1 MCTSREV
8 ESRVRQLAGHSSPYA
23 RAPRNESSPSAC
35 WLLPALSCLT
45 KLGSPHLC
53 PPRIGSGATAKGQAF
68 ARHTQN
74 NLMRLSPQLLLGC
87 VRLTVK
93 TNWLSIFLDNVARSE
108 HDAKG
113 RKDYLVLHT
122 SDFLERG
129 QLPGHTD
136 CFDFFKRDS
145 IKSPL
150 HFTVQGSPRSLFG
163 DSMVM
168 CRSGEEPTVRPPL
181 LGQGGG
187 SERSECQWL

>member
-1 MCTSREV
+1 MQPQSLLAPSSSLLSHEAREPPPLPPTHRERCHRKGPGLCTS
-8 ESRVRQLAGHSSPYA
+8 Y
-23 RAPRNESSPSAC
+23 
-35 WLLPALSCLT
+35 T
-45 KLGSPHLC
+45 C
-53 PPRIGSGATAKGQAF
+53 P
-68 ARHTQN
+68 QN
-74 NLMRLSPQLLLGC
+74 NLIYAAPQMRLSPQLLLGC

-93 TNWLSIFLDNVARSE
+93 TIFLDNVARSE

-136 CFDFFKRDS
+136 CFDFFKRES
-145 IKSPL
+145 IKSHL

-163 DSMVM
+163 DSMVI
-168 CRSGEEPTVRPPL
+168 CRSGEEPTVCPPL
-181 LGQGGG
+181 VGQGDG